1 MYLPSSTSILLMTF
15 SSSSGQR
22 SQILVAVDIFYLASP
37 DAFAAVKS
45 WPSRYETSVLI
56 GRRAVA
62 LTYTVQY
69 LISVCSSGAE
79 LYLALVMPGIA
90 SLQPE
95 IQQLEVQPN
104 VWSLEWTRKPHWIKI
119 KTISGWSYDFKY
131 SFCVKMISLHDV

>member
-22 SQILVAVDIFYLASP
+22 SQILVAVDIFFLASQ
-37 DAFAAVKS
+37 DALAAVN
-45 WPSRYETSVLI
+45 RYETSVLI
-56 GRRAVA
+56 GRRAVV
-62 LTYTVQY
+62 LTYRVQY

-104 VWSLEWTRKPHWIKI
+104 VWSLE
-119 KTISGWSYDFKY
+119 
-131 SFCVKMISLHDV
+131 